1 MSHSSTLATR
11 NHDRPAGG
19 GSAMNVRLTI
29 ASATHAGQIR
39 AFNDDSIAAD
49 AARRAFVLAD
59 GMGGHNAGDVAA
71 ETATRVVIE
80 RLAKGAS
87 RAAAPAERVREA
99 VREANEA
106 VCKAART
113 DAARTGMG
121 TTLAVALFGEGQVT
135 IGHVGDSRVYRL
147 RDRHLKLLTRDHS
160 VLQEQAETGLLDR
173 ESARVSQ
180 NRSLVT
186 RALGAGYDA
195 TPEISEAEVLPG
207 DIVLLCSDGL
217 NDMVD
222 DADIELALAELGCN
236 LDMAAE
242 TLVELANDN
251 GGQDNITVL
260 LVRIDAAAE
269 AEGGWRQRMFG
280 WLRGG

>member
-1 MSHSSTLATR
+1 
-11 NHDRPAGG
+11 
-19 GSAMNVRLTI
+19 MNLPLTT

-39 AFNDDSIAAD
+39 QFNDDSIAAD
-49 AARRAFVLAD
+49 AARGVFVLAD

-71 ETATRVVIE
+71 ETATRVVMD
-80 RLAKGAS
+80 RLAKGAA
-87 RAAAPAERVREA
+87 RAAQPADRVREA
-99 VREANEA
+99 VREANDA
-106 VCKAART
+106 VCRAART
-113 DAARTGMG
+113 DSARMGMG
-121 TTLAVALFGEGQVT
+121 TTLAVALFGEGRVT

-147 RDRHLKLLTRDHS
+147 RDGRLKLLTRDHS

-186 RALGAGYDA
+186 RALGAGYDS
-195 TPEISEAEVLPG
+195 TPEITESDARGE
-207 DIVLLCSDGL
+207 DIFLLCSDGL

-222 DADIELALAELGCN
+222 DADIELALAEIGCN
-236 LDMAAE
+236 LDMSAE

-260 LVRIDAAAE
+260 LVRVEDRVDAQS
-269 AEGGWRQRMFG
+269 GWRERMLG
-280 WLRGG
+280 WLRRS

>member
-1 MSHSSTLATR
+1 MSAATLTSR
-11 NHDRPAGG
+11 QPDRHAGG
-19 GSAMNVRLTI
+19 SQAMRYRLTT
-29 ASATHAGQIR
+29 AAATHAGQIR
-39 AFNDDSIAAD
+39 GFNDDSIAQD
-49 AARRAFVLAD
+49 AAIGAFVLAD
-59 GMGGHNAGDVAA
+59 GMGGHNAGDLAA
-71 ETATRVVIE
+71 ELATRTVIE
-80 RLAKGAS
+80 QLAKGGS
-87 RAAAPAERVREA
+87 RGAQDRVRDA
-99 VREANEA
+99 IAEANQA
-106 VCKAART
+106 IARAART
-113 DAARTGMG
+113 DSARIGMG
-121 TTLAVALFGEGQVT
+121 TTVAIALFGTSRVT
-135 IGHVGDSRVYRL
+135 VGHVGDSRVYRL
-147 RDRHLKLLTRDHS
+147 RGGRLKLLTRDHS

-195 TPEISEAEVLPG
+195 TPEIGEFDVLP
-207 DIVLLCSDGL
+207 DDLFLLCSDGL

-251 GGQDNITVL
+251 GGQDNISVV
-260 LVRIDAAAE
+260 LVRVEGDAQAAS
-269 AEGGWRQRMFG
+269 GGWRQRVFG